1 MYFFDLQDYY
11 YLPSSGG
18 WFNSGISGTIVGCA
32 GGPIQG
38 DWEDVFGTARETS
51 DAFFNAVNEYKLSGL
66 GCNNGTIILDTCRV
80 EIFNA
85 WTQESNAMI
94 SFIETRVELHNMIT
108 LTEYFYNYSKSA
120 GVSGGCMSASTHDDY
135 VFCRVNNP
143 IYSENSTGTTTGT
156 TIGGVNVPSGTT
168 WGTSAITLTFN
179 FGTSFLDSDLQTKV
193 AEYDTAI
200 KSYMCSVKNLM
211 SVIDGDT
218 FDEYYE

>member
-11 YLPSSGG
+11 YPTSSSG
-18 WFNSGISGTIVGCA
+18 WFDSGISGTIVGCA

-38 DWEDVFGTARETS
+38 DWEDVFTTARATS
-51 DAFFNAVNEYKLSGL
+51 DVFFNAINEYKLSGL
-66 GCNNGTIILDTCRV
+66 ACSNNTTILDTCRV

-94 SFIETRVELHNMIT
+94 SFIETRAELHNMIT
-108 LTEYFYNYSKSA
+108 LTEYFYNYNKSA

-156 TIGGVNVPSGTT
+156 AIVNVASGTT
-168 WGTSAITLTFN
+168 FGASAITSTIN
-179 FGTSFLDSDLQTKV
+179 FGTSFLDSDLQTKF

-200 KSYMCSVKNLM
+200 KNYMCSVKNLM